1 MIYKNRRQ
9 AGEDLARHLAA
20 LRGQSPVILA
30 LPRGGVPVGVEIAKA
45 LNAPLGLVLVR
56 KIGVPGN
63 EEFAL
68 GAIAEADPPELVL
81 DDDLL
86 AAFRVPRSYIEAE
99 KTKALQEIQ
108 RRHALYLGNRPPLAL
123 AGRVVVLTDD
133 GIATGAT
140 VLAALRAV
148 RRQHP
153 ARLILAVPLASRD
166 ALKRLAHEADEVICL
181 HKPEPLGSV
190 GEYYLQFLQLQDQ
203 EVIDLLETLD
213 EQPP

>member
-1 MIYKNRRQ
+1 MIYKSRRQ
-9 AGEDLARHLAA
+9 AGEDVARHLTA

-81 DDDLL
+81 NDELL

-99 KTKALQEIQ
+99 KAKALKEIQ
-108 RRHALYLGNRPPLAL
+108 RRHALYLGSRPPLAL
-123 AGRVVVLTDD
+123 EGRLVVLTDD

-153 ARLILAVPLASRD
+153 ARLILAVPLASRE
-166 ALKRLAHEADEVICL
+166 ALNRLAHEADEVICL

-190 GEYYLQFLQLQDQ
+190 GAYYLQFPQLQDQ
-203 EVIDLLETLD
+203 EVIALLETPN

>member
-1 MIYKNRRQ
+1 M
-9 AGEDLARHLAA
+9 
-20 LRGQSPVILA
+20 
-30 LPRGGVPVGVEIAKA
+30 GVEIAKA

-81 DDDLL
+81 NDELL

-99 KTKALQEIQ
+99 KAKALKEIQ
-108 RRHALYLGNRPPLAL
+108 RRHALYLGSRPPLAL
-123 AGRVVVLTDD
+123 EGRLVVLTDD

-153 ARLILAVPLASRD
+153 ARLILAVPLASRE
-166 ALKRLAHEADEVICL
+166 ALNRLAHEADEVICL

-190 GEYYLQFLQLQDQ
+190 GAYYLQFPQLQDQ
-203 EVIDLLETLD
+203 EVIALLETPN